1 MGDRMEYHE
10 TLGPVI
16 DIGISA
22 VQLRHRFS
30 GPERHSEAVLGWP
43 VDRPGGGST
52 TGPVESQPRANG
64 RT

>member
-1 MGDRMEYHE
+1 VSFGSAVGERHTAAMADPAEDHE

-30 GPERHSEAVLGWP
+30 GPEPAL
-43 VDRPGGGST
+43 
-52 TGPVESQPRANG
+52 
-64 RT
+64 